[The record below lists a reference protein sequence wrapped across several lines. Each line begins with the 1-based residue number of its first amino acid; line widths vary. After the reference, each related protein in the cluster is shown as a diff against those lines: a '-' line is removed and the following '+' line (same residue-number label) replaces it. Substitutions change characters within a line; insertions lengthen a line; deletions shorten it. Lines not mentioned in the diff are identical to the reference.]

1 MNYSNPEVLVDTETV
16 SKNLNNKSLKIVE
29 VDYDP
34 ENAYK
39 QGHLQDASLIWWK
52 RDINDPITR
61 DIVSKSQFEELMSKN
76 GITPQSEVILYGDFN
91 NWFAAFVFWI
101 FKYYGHEKIKIMNGG
116 RKKWELEK
124 KQYTKDEPQIQRTNY
139 LAQPPNEGLRAYLF
153 DVKRALE
160 KKDVTLVDVRSPKEF
175 SGEITAPPEYPME
188 HAQRGGHI
196 PGANNIPWA
205 TAVNDVD
212 GTFKSVEDLKKIYE
226 AKAVTP
232 DKDVICY
239 CRIGERS
246 SHTWFVL
253 KYLLGYPQVRNYDG
267 SWTEWG
273 NMIGNPIEK

>member
-1 MNYSNPEVLVDTETV
+1 MTYAHHEVLVDTETV
-16 SKNLNNKSLKIVE
+16 SKNLNNKAIKIVE

-34 ENAYK
+34 ENAYR
-39 QGHLQDASLIWWK
+39 QGHLQNASLIWWK

-61 DIVSKSQFEELMSKN
+61 DIVNKSQFQELMSRN
-76 GITPQSEVILYGDFN
+76 GITSDSEVILYGDFN

-101 FKYYGHEKIKIMNGG
+101 FKYYGHEKVKIMNGG

-124 KQYTKDEPQIQRTNY
+124 KPYTKDEPQIQRTKY
-139 LAQPPNEGLRAYLF
+139 VSQPPNEGVRAYLF
-153 DVKRALE
+153 DVRRALD
-160 KKDVTLVDVRSPKEF
+160 KKDTTLVDVRSPKEF
-175 SGEITAPPEYPME
+175 TGEITAPPEYPME

-205 TAVNDVD
+205 TAVNDAD
-212 GTFKSVEDLKKIYE
+212 GTFKAVDELKKIYE
-226 AKAVTP
+226 SKGVTP

>member
-1 MNYSNPEVLVDTETV
+1 MNYSNPEVLVDTEWV
-16 SKNLNNKSLKIVE
+16 SKNTPSEKIRLVE

-34 ENAYK
+34 VNGYQK
-39 QGHLQDASLIWWK
+39 GHIKGATLIWWK

-61 DIVSKSQFEELMSKN
+61 DIIGKKQFEDLMKRN
-76 GITPQSEVILYGDFN
+76 GITKDSQVVLYGDFN

-101 FKYYGHEKIKIMNGG
+101 FKYYGHKNIKIMDGAI
-116 RKKWELEK
+116 KKWELEK
-124 KQYTKDEPQIQRTNY
+124 RPYIIEEPKVMPTVY
-139 LAQPPNEGLRAYLF
+139 VAQPPNEGLRAYLF
-153 DVKRALE
+153 DVKRAIN
-160 KKDVTLVDVRSPKEF
+160 KNDTVLVDVRSPKEF
-175 SGEITAPPEYPME
+175 TGEITAPPEYPME

-205 TAVNDVD
+205 TAVNDAD
-212 GTFKSVEDLKKIYE
+212 GTFKTYEELKQNYVPKG
-226 AKAVTP
+226 VTP

-246 SHTWFVL
+246 SHSWFVL

-273 NMIGNPIEK
+273 NMIGNPVEK